1 MSRGGI
7 FECDENILML
17 DNDDNIQTLNML
29 KSTELYAHFK
39 RMNFMVCKLW
49 FNEGIIF

>member
-17 DNDDNIQTLNML
+17 DNDDDIKTLNML
-29 KSTELYAHFK
+29 KALNCTHTLKE
-39 RMNFMVCKLW
+39 
-49 FNEGIIF
+49 